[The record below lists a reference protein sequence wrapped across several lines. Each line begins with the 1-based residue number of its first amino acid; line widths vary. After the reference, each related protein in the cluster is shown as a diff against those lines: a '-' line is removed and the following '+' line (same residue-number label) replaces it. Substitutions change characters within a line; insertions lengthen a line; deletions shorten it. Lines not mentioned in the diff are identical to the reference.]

1 VNRVFSVDGIEDLT
15 RVIRTFADDREWAQF
30 HTVRN
35 LVLALVGE
43 VGELAAEVQWVPDE
57 AVTEML
63 SEPQKKAAVESEIA
77 DVAIYAL
84 RLADVLGID
93 LEEAIRRKLVLNEQ
107 RYPVEKAR
115 GSSRK
120 YTELG
125 QS

>member
-1 VNRVFSVDGIEDLT
+1 MNRVFSVDGIEDLT

>member
-1 VNRVFSVDGIEDLT
+1 VAGIEDLT
-15 RVIRTFADDREWAQF
+15 REVRAFADDRDWAQF

-35 LVLALVGE
+35 LVLALAGE
-43 VGELAAEVQWVPDE
+43 VGELAAEIQWVPDE
-57 AVTEML
+57 AI
-63 SEPQKKAAVESEIA
+63 SEALGQPEKRAAVESEIA

-84 RLADVLGID
+84 RLADVMGID
-93 LEEAIRRKLVLNEQ
+93 LAAAIRRKLLLNEK

-125 QS
+125 ES